1 MVDVVD
7 VVYLHEVLL
16 IETDIEAGV
25 AAEDRVLLFNGRH
38 VGHRM
43 LSFQLHLGGGFLQVI
58 GHQLD
63 VEDAL
68 VDDVFSADAA
78 QRLLQTVACNE
89 PWIWAGSLVDWF
101 IGYPLVIHWL
111 SIGYRS
117 TAQLQVEDPLR
128 CLTLRLYVTGL
139 S

>member
-38 VGHRM
+38 VGRRM

-89 PWIWAGSLVDWF
+89 PWI
-101 IGYPLVIHWL
+101 
-111 SIGYRS
+111 
-117 TAQLQVEDPLR
+117 
-128 CLTLRLYVTGL
+128 
-139 S
+139 